1 VIRDSSEKFNGTA
14 KDFMTAGTAVDSQY
28 NPPPADRDGRT
39 WVRVTT
45 LIQAP
50 PEDLYEL
57 WRDVEKAP
65 LWQEQLISVKAT
77 GAKTSRWVM
86 KSGDT
91 RLEWDSEILND
102 EPCSRIAWRSIG
114 GDLEQAGEVI
124 FEPSAGNRGTS
135 VTVLQEFKLG
145 KLASAVA
152 SLKGRTPRNTVIE
165 NLRHFKA
172 LAETG
177 EIPRSHTPS
186 HGPRG
191 VIAGW
196 KESLY
201 GEKVETPEGTA
212 VSAKGARS

>member
-1 VIRDSSEKFNGTA
+1 MAKESSVANRNEKA
-14 KDFMTAGTAVDSQY
+14 AVSAGIVVDNKY

-39 WVRVTT
+39 WVRTSA
-45 LIQAP
+45 LIHVP
-50 PEDLYEL
+50 PAKLYEL

-65 LWQEQLISVKAT
+65 LWQEQLTSVTAT
-77 GAKTSRWVM
+77 SPRTSHWVM
-86 KSGDT
+86 KSGDSKV
-91 RLEWDSEILND
+91 EWDAEIVND
-102 EPCSRIAWRSIG
+102 EPGRRISWNSTG
-114 GDLEQAGEVI
+114 GDVEQAGEVI
-124 FEPSAGNRGTS
+124 FEPSAGNRATN

-145 KLASAVA
+145 KIASALASMK
-152 SLKGRTPRNTVIE
+152 SRSPRHSVIE

-177 EIPRSHTPS
+177 EIPRSQTPS

-201 GEKVETPEGTA
+201 GEKVPTPVGTA
-212 VSAKGARS
+212 ASAKGAR

>member
-1 VIRDSSEKFNGTA
+1 MASESRETTGNNKA
-14 KDFMTAGTAVDSQY
+14 AMRAGIVVDNQY
-28 NPPPADRDGRT
+28 NPPPSDRDGRT
-39 WVRVTT
+39 WVRASALVH
-45 LIQAP
+45 LP
-50 PEDLYEL
+50 PAKLYEL

-77 GAKTSRWVM
+77 GPKTSHWVM
-86 KSGDT
+86 NSGDT
-91 RLEWDSEILND
+91 KVEWNAEVLND
-102 EPCSRIAWRSIG
+102 EPGRRIAWKSID
-114 GDLEQAGEVI
+114 GDMEQAGEVI
-124 FEPSAGNRGTS
+124 FEPAPGNRATN

-145 KLASAVA
+145 KIASALASI
-152 SLKGRTPRNTVIE
+152 KGRSPRHSVTE

-177 EIPRSHTPS
+177 EIPRSKTPS

-201 GEKVETPEGTA
+201 GEKVETPSGTA
-212 VSAKGARS
+212 ASAKGVR